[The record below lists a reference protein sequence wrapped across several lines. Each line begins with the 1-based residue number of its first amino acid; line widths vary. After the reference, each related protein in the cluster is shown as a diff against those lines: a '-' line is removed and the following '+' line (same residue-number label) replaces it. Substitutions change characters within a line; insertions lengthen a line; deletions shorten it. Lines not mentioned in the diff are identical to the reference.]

1 MKNLFLMFF
10 IILYINNLGSSLEQK
25 IKPTDFCDY
34 NDYIFNSFNLRKE
47 ISDNIEITN
56 DKVGKSKNSDI
67 IIHIGIFSLTKEI
80 DNYKLD
86 ISGCRTKKIIKKKLN
101 FELSIKNVKKKIIC
115 TIPKLNSSEIKNF
128 DINCKIKKSEYS
140 ILIND
145 IILNNV
151 PDLKGFTFKGFERY
165 IPRGSRKK

>member
-1 MKNLFLMFF
+1 MKNLFLIIF
-10 IILYINNLGSSLEQK
+10 IILYIISLGTSLDQK

-34 NDYIFNSFNLRKE
+34 NDYIFNSFNFGKE
-47 ISDNIEITN
+47 ICDNIEIKN
-56 DKVGKSKNSDI
+56 DKVRKSKNSDS

-80 DNYKLD
+80 NNYKLD
-86 ISGCRTKKIIKKKLN
+86 ISGCRTKKIIKKKLR
-101 FELSIKNVKKKIIC
+101 FELSIKNVKNKIIC

-140 ILIND
+140 ILLND